1 MTVGSLLFKKDK
13 FSIPE
18 AHVDKKFKRFFL
30 HDVSNWKLK
39 WRKINLN
46 LKFLIFV
53 IVDKKLSNSVFS
65 MQIYLKP
72 KANQIGLTKFKKF

>member
-1 MTVGSLLFKKDK
+1 MGSLLFKKDK

-18 AHVDKKFKRFFL
+18 AHVDKKLKKFFL
-30 HDVSNWKLK
+30 LDVSNWKLK

-53 IVDKKLSNSVFS
+53 LGGQKIFNSVFS
-65 MQIYLKP
+65 MQIFLKP
-72 KANQIGLTKFKKF
+72 KTNQIGLTKLIKF

>member
-1 MTVGSLLFKKDK
+1 MGSLLFKKDN
-13 FSIPE
+13 FSLTK
-18 AHVDKKFKRFFL
+18 AHVDKKFKKFFL

-53 IVDKKLSNSVFS
+53 LDGQKIFNSVFS
-65 MQIYLKP
+65 MQIFLKP
-72 KANQIGLTKFKKF
+72 KTNQIGLYELNI

>member
-1 MTVGSLLFKKDK
+1 MGSLLLKKDK

-18 AHVDKKFKRFFL
+18 AHVDKKFKKIFL

-53 IVDKKLSNSVFS
+53 IADKKLFNSVFS
-65 MQIYLKP
+65 MATLP
-72 KANQIGLTKFKKF
+72 KYKINQIGLYELNI